1 MEAQYRNN
9 CKTAVKKNM
18 KFGKNGVSVTLAE
31 VEESGVLG
39 VLVYE
44 RSKKRNWIW
53 QVKAT

>member
-9 CKTAVKKNM
+9 CKTAVKKNT
-18 KFGKNGVSVTLAE
+18 KFGKNGVLVTLAE